1 MSKAIFNADDPLL
14 LNDQLNEDERMVRDS
29 AYAYCQ
35 VQLAPRIQEAFR
47 HERTDTAIFREMGE
61 LGLLGITIPES
72 YGGAGLGYVP

>member
-35 VQLAPRIQEAFR
+35 EQLAPRIQEAFR
-47 HERTDTAIFREMGE
+47 HERTARISVTMTRIFIKSEILWSDFLIE
-61 LGLLGITIPES
+61 
-72 YGGAGLGYVP
+72 